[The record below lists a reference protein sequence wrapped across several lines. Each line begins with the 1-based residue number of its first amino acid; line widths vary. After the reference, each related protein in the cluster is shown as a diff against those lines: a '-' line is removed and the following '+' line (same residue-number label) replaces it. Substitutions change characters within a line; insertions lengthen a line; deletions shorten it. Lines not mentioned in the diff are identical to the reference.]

1 MPHAEK
7 KWSPPAAATC
17 PVSGLPVVRRPEWT
31 DIDLG
36 NGYSVSFEFIGDRIL
51 LSRSKGWK
59 RANRQTIKQMFRKRR
74 EVLDQM
80 LDTTAT
86 FVELRD
92 YGHFKGIP
100 SREARDQF
108 IAEMRKEKDRIEAF
122 IGFNA
127 SRAVKIGFSVW
138 GRLFRAPFPVL
149 IEKNYTAALQKAL
162 VATSQQISL
171 PGWPGRKVVKQPQAT
186 YASDA
191 YRVEYEIIDDRIV
204 HSVGK
209 GLYAS
214 KDVMPSMEQF
224 RRVCAQLKADPPGCY
239 YINGL
244 THIGRASRKAR
255 LLYLDAIK
263 QWHTD
268 FSHFRMIIF
277 YGANRWMKAG
287 IHLAKH
293 LVPFKVKIVDDLE
306 SALAYIKVLD
316 SSDQR
321 HAEPPDADTADPVSS
336 LPPYPGPP
344 HEILE
349 FLGNISWGSGEPGI
363 PDPPANADARFKPV
377 FDAISLIKMDLD
389 ELEEDRRKGE
399 NERQILATA
408 IDQSTDSITI
418 TDNAGIILYV
428 NPAFSRITGYASDE
442 AVGRHISFISQDRE
456 TIAHFDTLWQSVSL
470 ERAVT
475 QQMTCHHKKG
485 TPYLAKTTISQI
497 VSRDG
502 RNRNYVTVQRDVT
515 HEVQL
520 EAQLEQIH
528 KMEAIGTLAGGI
540 AHDFNNILFPII
552 GYTEMSLDEAPA
564 DSQLAQNL
572 TEILQAANRA
582 KQLVKQI
589 LTFSKQDSSTRK
601 PIDLIPVI
609 KEAASLLRASIPA
622 TVDIQQV
629 YQKGVGRTLA
639 DPTQIHQVVV
649 NLGSN
654 AFHAMRET
662 GGTMTIALA
671 KTKVT
676 EKPGETA
683 GASLNLPP
691 GDYLKL
697 SVSDTGHGMAPEISE
712 RIFDPFFTTKEMATN
727 TGMGLSMIHGIITGH
742 DGRIMVASEL
752 GQGTTFDIYLPEI
765 KIPPHPEEVLA
776 EENAVSLQTG
786 RGHIL
791 IVDDEIQSYKI
802 IQKIV
807 SGLGYDTTCFKSS
820 RKALDYFDE
829 CHKSVDLVITD
840 LVMPR
845 MTGDVLAA
853 EMMKIKPEIPVIIC
867 TGHREMLN
875 NTDTAKFREILIKPV
890 SRNDLAQAA
899 RRALTSTMA
908 RILIID
914 DDEII
919 RRMLSLMLTKA
930 GYEVLAAADG
940 KEGMDQFRQNEV
952 DLVIT
957 DLIMPEKEGIE
968 MIMELK
974 NDFPDVKIIAMSGG
988 AQMGPEGY
996 LQLADA
1002 LGAQRTLK
1010 KPIARD
1016 ELLGTIAEILG

>member
-7 KWSPPAAATC
+7 KWSQRVAATC
-17 PVSGLPVVRRPEWT
+17 PVSGLPVTRRSEWT

-36 NGYSVSFEFIGDRIL
+36 NGYSVTFEFIGDRIL
-51 LSRSKGWK
+51 LSRSRGWK
-59 RANRQTIKQMFRKRR
+59 RANRKTIKRLFRKRR
-74 EVLDQM
+74 EVLDQI
-80 LDTTAT
+80 LEKSET

-92 YGHFKGIP
+92 YGHFKGIS
-100 SREARDQF
+100 SRDAREQF
-108 IAEMRKEKDRIEAF
+108 IAEMRKDKDRVEAF

-127 SRAVKIGFSVW
+127 PRAVKIGFSVW

-149 IEKNYTAALQKAL
+149 IEKDYAAAMQKAL
-162 VATSQQISL
+162 AAASHQVSAL
-171 PGWPGRKVVKQPQAT
+171 GWPNRKVVKQPQAT

-204 HSVGK
+204 HSMGK
-209 GLYAS
+209 GLYTS
-214 KDVMPSMEQF
+214 HDVAPTMERF
-224 RRVCAQLKADPPGCY
+224 RSVCVKAAEDPRGCY
-239 YINGL
+239 HINGL
-244 THIGRASRKAR
+244 SKTGRATRKAR
-255 LLYLDAIK
+255 LIYLDAIK

-268 FSHFRMIIF
+268 FPHFRMIIF

-293 LVPFKVKIVDDLE
+293 LVPFKIKIVDDLE

-316 SSDQR
+316 SSDR
-321 HAEPPDADTADPVSS
+321 RLSETADSPDPESQTS
-336 LPPYPGPP
+336 PYLGPP

-363 PDPPANADARFKPV
+363 PDPPAKADARFKPV
-377 FDAISLIKMDLD
+377 YDAISLIKLDLD
-389 ELEEDRRKGE
+389 ELEEDRSKSE
-399 NERQILATA
+399 NERLILATA
-408 IDQSTDSITI
+408 IEQSTDSIII
-418 TDNAGIILYV
+418 TDNAGVILYT
-428 NPAFSRITGYASDE
+428 NPAFNRITGYASDE
-442 AVGRHISFISQDRE
+442 AVGRHISFISSDRD
-456 TIAHFDTLWQSVSL
+456 TITAFDALWESVTLD
-470 ERAVT
+470 RAVT
-475 QQMTCHHKKG
+475 QEMTCHQKDG

-497 VSRDG
+497 VSQDG

-520 EAQLEQIH
+520 EAQLKQIH

-552 GYTEMSLDEAPA
+552 GYTEMSLDEAPP

-601 PIDLIPVI
+601 PIDLVPVI

-622 TVDIQQV
+622 TIDIQQL
-629 YQKGVGRTLA
+629 YQKGVGRALA
-639 DPTQIHQVVV
+639 DPTQMHQVIV

-671 KTKVT
+671 KTAIT
-676 EKPGETA
+676 ENPGEAT
-683 GASLNLPP
+683 GSSPNLPA

-697 SVSDTGHGMAPEISE
+697 SVSDTGHGMPPEISE

-742 DGRIMVASEL
+742 DGRIMVASEQ
-752 GQGTTFDIYLPEI
+752 GKGTTFDIYLPEI
-765 KIPPHPEEVLA
+765 KIPPHPEVRLDQERDIFP
-776 EENAVSLQTG
+776 QTG

-791 IVDDEIQSYKI
+791 IVDDEMQSYKI

-807 SGLGYDTTCFKSS
+807 SSLGYDTTCFQDS
-820 RKALDYFDE
+820 RKALAYFDE

-840 LVMPR
+840 LVMPG

-853 EMMKIKPEIPVIIC
+853 EMMKIKPQIPVIIC

-899 RRALTSTMA
+899 RRALTSTTDA
-908 RILIID
+908 
-914 DDEII
+914 
-919 RRMLSLMLTKA
+919 
-930 GYEVLAAADG
+930 
-940 KEGMDQFRQNEV
+940 EGGSVHHGSNSDNR
-952 DLVIT
+952 
-957 DLIMPEKEGIE
+957 
-968 MIMELK
+968 
-974 NDFPDVKIIAMSGG
+974 
-988 AQMGPEGY
+988 
-996 LQLADA
+996 
-1002 LGAQRTLK
+1002 
-1010 KPIARD
+1010 
-1016 ELLGTIAEILG
+1016 

>member
-1 MPHAEK
+1 MPRAEK
-7 KWSPPAAATC
+7 KWPQAVVTNC
-17 PVSGLPVVRRPEWT
+17 PVSGLPVNRRPEWT
-31 DIDLG
+31 DVDLG

-59 RANRQTIKQMFRKRR
+59 HANRQTIKQLFRERR
-74 EVLDQM
+74 EVLAQM
-80 LDTTAT
+80 LDKNEN

-92 YGHFKGIP
+92 YGPYEGIS
-100 SREARDQF
+100 SREAREQF
-108 IAEMRKEKDRIEAF
+108 IAEMRKDKDRVIAF

-127 SRAVKIGFSVW
+127 PRAVKIGFSVW

-149 IEKNYTAALQKAL
+149 IEKDYAAAIQKAL
-162 VATSQQISL
+162 AAASHQVPAT
-171 PGWPGRKVVKQPQAT
+171 GWPNRKVVKQPQAA
-186 YASDA
+186 YASDT

-209 GLYAS
+209 GLYTRR
-214 KDVMPSMEQF
+214 DVAPTMECF
-224 RRVCAQLKADPPGCY
+224 RSVCALVAADARGCY
-239 YINGL
+239 HINGL
-244 THIGRASRKAR
+244 NKTGRASRKAR

-263 QWHTD
+263 QWHAD

-316 SSDQR
+316 SSEQR
-321 HAEPPDADTADPVSS
+321 QAEPEDSQAPEVHA
-336 LPPYPGPP
+336 PPYPGQP

-363 PDPPANADARFKPV
+363 PDLPAKADARFRPV
-377 FDAISLIKMDLD
+377 YDAISLIKMDLD
-389 ELEEDRRKGE
+389 ESEEDRRKGE

-408 IDQSTDSITI
+408 IEQSTDSITI
-418 TDNAGIILYV
+418 TVSAGTILYT
-428 NPAFSRITGYASDE
+428 NPAFNRTTGYAAE
-442 AVGRHISFISQDRE
+442 KAVGRHISFISLDRD
-456 TIAHFDTLWQSVSL
+456 TVAAFDSLWQSVTL
-470 ERAVT
+470 DRAVT
-475 QQMTCHHKKG
+475 QEMTCHRKDG

-497 VSRDG
+497 VSQDG
-502 RNRNYVTVQRDVT
+502 RDRNYVTVQRDVT
-515 HEVQL
+515 NEIQL
-520 EAQLEQIH
+520 EAQLKQIH

-552 GYTEMSLDEAPA
+552 GYTEMSLDEAPP

-601 PIDLIPVI
+601 PIDLVPVI

-622 TVDIQQV
+622 TIDIQQA
-629 YQKGVGRTLA
+629 YQKGIGRALA
-639 DPTQIHQVVV
+639 DPTQMHQVIV

-671 KTKVT
+671 KITVT
-676 EKPGETA
+676 EDPGEA
-683 GASLNLPP
+683 LGSSLNLPA

-697 SVSDTGHGMAPEISE
+697 SVSDTGHGMPPEISD

-752 GQGTTFDIYLPEI
+752 GKGTTFDIYLPEI
-765 KIPPHPEEVLA
+765 KISPHQEEGLS
-776 EENAVSLQTG
+776 EENVISPQTG

-791 IVDDEIQSYKI
+791 IVDDEAQSYKI

-807 SGLGYDTTCFKSS
+807 SSLCYDTTCFQES
-820 RKALDYFDE
+820 RKALAYFDQ

-840 LVMPR
+840 LVMPG

-853 EMMKIKPEIPVIIC
+853 EMMKIKPLIPVIIC

-875 NTDTAKFREILIKPV
+875 NTDTSKFREILIKPV

-899 RRALTSTMA
+899 RRALTSA
-908 RILIID
+908 P
-914 DDEII
+914 
-919 RRMLSLMLTKA
+919 
-930 GYEVLAAADG
+930 GV
-940 KEGMDQFRQNEV
+940 EGGSVHHGSDS
-952 DLVIT
+952 D
-957 DLIMPEKEGIE
+957 
-968 MIMELK
+968 
-974 NDFPDVKIIAMSGG
+974 
-988 AQMGPEGY
+988 Y
-996 LQLADA
+996 
-1002 LGAQRTLK
+1002 
-1010 KPIARD
+1010 
-1016 ELLGTIAEILG
+1016 

>member
-1 MPHAEK
+1 MPQAEK
-7 KWSPPAAATC
+7 KWSPAVATAC
-17 PVSGLPVVRRPEWT
+17 SVSGLPITRRPEWT

-59 RANRQTIKQMFRKRR
+59 HANRQTIKQLFRERR
-74 EVLDQM
+74 EVLDRM
-80 LDTTAT
+80 LGENDT

-92 YGHFKGIP
+92 YGHFKGIS

-108 IAEMRKEKDRIEAF
+108 IAEMRKDKDRIETF

-127 SRAVKIGFSVW
+127 PRAVKIGFSVW
-138 GRLFRAPFPVL
+138 GRLFRAPFPIS
-149 IEKNYTAALQKAL
+149 IEKDYAAAIQKAL
-162 VATSQQISL
+162 AATTLHKRAAGL
-171 PGWPGRKVVKQPQAT
+171 PDHKVVPIPRET
-186 YASDA
+186 YATNT
-191 YRVEYEIIDDRIV
+191 YRVEYELIDDRIV
-204 HSVGK
+204 HSIGR
-209 GLYAS
+209 GIYTY
-214 KDVMPSMEQF
+214 KDVKPSMAHF
-224 RRVCAQLKADPPGCY
+224 NRACALAVPGPHGCY

-244 THIGRASRKAR
+244 THISRASRKAR
-255 LLYLDAIK
+255 KHYLERII
-263 QWHTD
+263 QWHAD
-268 FSHFRMIIF
+268 FPHFHMMIF

-316 SSDQR
+316 SADRRPSEP
-321 HAEPPDADTADPVSS
+321 AETPDPAVTTSA
-336 LPPYPGPP
+336 YPGPP

-363 PDPPANADARFKPV
+363 PDPPAQADARFRPV
-377 FDAISLIKMDLD
+377 YDAISLIKMDLD
-389 ELEEDRRKGE
+389 ELEENRRKGE

-408 IDQSTDSITI
+408 IEQSTDSITI
-418 TDNAGIILYV
+418 TDNAGIILYT
-428 NPAFSRITGYASDE
+428 NPAFNQTTGYAADE
-442 AVGRHISFISQDRE
+442 AVGRHISFISRDQD
-456 TIAHFDTLWQSVSL
+456 TVTAFDALWQSVTL
-470 ERAVT
+470 DRAVT
-475 QQMTCHHKKG
+475 QEMTCHQKNG
-485 TPYLAKTTISQI
+485 TPHLAKTTVSQI
-497 VSRDG
+497 TSQDG

-520 EAQLEQIH
+520 EAQLKQIH

-552 GYTEMSLDEAPA
+552 GYTEMSLDEAAP

-601 PIDLIPVI
+601 PIDLVPVI

-622 TVDIQQV
+622 TIDIQQL
-629 YQKGVGRTLA
+629 YQKGVGRALA
-639 DPTQIHQVVV
+639 DPTQMHQVIV

-671 KTKVT
+671 KTTVT
-676 EKPGETA
+676 ENPGEAT
-683 GASLNLPP
+683 SSSPNLPA

-697 SVSDTGHGMAPEISE
+697 SVSDTGHGMPPEISE

-752 GQGTTFDIYLPEI
+752 GKGTTFDIYLPEI
-765 KIPPHPEEVLA
+765 KIPPHPEVGLDEKRDI
-776 EENAVSLQTG
+776 SPQTG

-791 IVDDEIQSYKI
+791 IVDDEMQSYKI

-807 SGLGYDTTCFKSS
+807 SSLGYETTCFQDS
-820 RKALDYFDE
+820 RKALVYFDE

-840 LVMPR
+840 LVMPG
-845 MTGDVLAA
+845 MTGDVLAT

-899 RRALTSTMA
+899 RRALTNT
-908 RILIID
+908 L
-914 DDEII
+914 
-919 RRMLSLMLTKA
+919 
-930 GYEVLAAADG
+930 
-940 KEGMDQFRQNEV
+940 
-952 DLVIT
+952 
-957 DLIMPEKEGIE
+957 
-968 MIMELK
+968 
-974 NDFPDVKIIAMSGG
+974 
-988 AQMGPEGY
+988 
-996 LQLADA
+996 DA
-1002 LGAQRTLK
+1002 
-1010 KPIARD
+1010 
-1016 ELLGTIAEILG
+1016 

>member
-1 MPHAEK
+1 MSHVGK
-7 KWSPPAAATC
+7 KWPQPVAAAC
-17 PVSGLPVVRRPEWT
+17 PVSGLPVTRRPEWT

-51 LSRSKGWK
+51 LSGSKGWK
-59 RANRQTIKQMFRKRR
+59 HANRQTIKQLFRKRR
-74 EVLDQM
+74 EILDQM
-80 LDTTAT
+80 LDKNET

-92 YGHFKGIP
+92 YGHFKGIS

-108 IAEMRKEKDRIEAF
+108 IAEMRKDRHRIEAF

-127 SRAVKIGFSVW
+127 PRAIKIGFSVW

-149 IEKNYTAALQKAL
+149 IEKDYAAALQKAL
-162 VATSQQISL
+162 AAASDHISID
-171 PGWPGRKVVKQPQAT
+171 GWPDRKVVKQPRAT

-191 YRVEYEIIDDRIV
+191 YRVEYEIIDSRIV
-204 HSVGK
+204 HSAGK
-209 GLYAS
+209 GLYTS
-214 KDVMPSMEQF
+214 RDVAPTMECF
-224 RRVCAQLKADPPGCY
+224 RSVCAKVIENPRGCY
-239 YINGL
+239 HINGL
-244 THIGRASRKAR
+244 SKTGRASRKAR

-263 QWHTD
+263 QWHAD
-268 FSHFRMIIF
+268 FPHFRMIIF

-316 SSDQR
+316 SSGQR
-321 HAEPPDADTADPVSS
+321 PSEPTPADTAETGSN

-363 PDPPANADARFKPV
+363 PDPPSEADTQFQPV

-408 IDQSTDSITI
+408 IEQSTDSITI
-418 TDNAGIILYV
+418 TDNAGIILYM
-428 NPAFSRITGYASDE
+428 NPAFSRITGYTAAE

-456 TIAHFDTLWQSVSL
+456 TIARFDTLWQSVSIDQ
-470 ERAVT
+470 AVT
-475 QQMTCHHKKG
+475 QKMTCHQKNG
-485 TPYLAKTTISQI
+485 VPYLAKTTISQI

-520 EAQLEQIH
+520 EAQLKQIH

-601 PIDLIPVI
+601 PIDLVPVI

-622 TVDIQQV
+622 TVDIQQI
-629 YQKGVGRTLA
+629 YQKGGGRALA
-639 DPTQIHQVVV
+639 DPTQIHQVIV

-671 KTKVT
+671 KTTVT
-676 EKPGETA
+676 ENPSETA
-683 GASLNLPP
+683 GRSLNLPT

-697 SVSDTGHGMAPEISE
+697 SVSDTGHGMPPEISE

-752 GQGTTFDIYLPEI
+752 GKGTTFDIYLPEI
-765 KIPPHPEEVLA
+765 KIPPHPEEDLA
-776 EENAVSLQTG
+776 EEHVISLQTG

-802 IQKIV
+802 IRKIV
-807 SGLGYDTTCFKSS
+807 SGLGYDTTCFKDSD
-820 RKALDYFDE
+820 KALAYFDE

-840 LVMPR
+840 LVMPG
-845 MTGDVLAA
+845 MTGDVMAT
-853 EMMKIKPEIPVIIC
+853 EMTKIKPEIPVIIC

-875 NTDTAKFREILIKPV
+875 NTDTTKFREILIKPV

-899 RRALTSTMA
+899 RRALTSTM
-908 RILIID
+908 
-914 DDEII
+914 
-919 RRMLSLMLTKA
+919 
-930 GYEVLAAADG
+930 
-940 KEGMDQFRQNEV
+940 
-952 DLVIT
+952 
-957 DLIMPEKEGIE
+957 
-968 MIMELK
+968 
-974 NDFPDVKIIAMSGG
+974 
-988 AQMGPEGY
+988 
-996 LQLADA
+996 DA
-1002 LGAQRTLK
+1002 
-1010 KPIARD
+1010 
-1016 ELLGTIAEILG
+1016 